1 MSKTASKTGRLGSL
15 IAKAWSRLF
24 LATRKLLSE
33 GRPAANCRRFCSS
46 ARSLGFGLK
55 IAFPSS
61 GFGRHGANGIRVLKG
76 VFRSQST
83 ILRWTAFRTGPSGIG
98 HTLSGRAFRVPV
110 AAARCPA
117 DFPEPRALP
126 IKGSGMQVSFEI
138 RDLSRIWVCQKW
150 LGVRFSL
157 WVGDLPSAPR
167 PG

>member
-117 DFPEPRALP
+117 DFAGPGLCLLREVGYRCH
-126 IKGSGMQVSFEI
+126 SRFEI
-138 RDLSRIWVCQKW
+138 SPEFGFVRNGWVFA
-150 LGVRFSL
+150 LAYG
-157 WVGDLPSAPR
+157 
-167 PG
+167 